1 MIGAMDDLVGGS
13 PTQEEPGAGPG
24 SAALGAPTS
33 DDVEPAPGTAG
44 STRPVAPPPEAASS
58 SEPAPVFA
66 AVGERPGAGIC
77 TYLRVPGSAWR
88 AVDPRRE
95 HRCTAV
101 EPPISLT
108 PEKQQRLCLVGDHV
122 ACPLFQDARD
132 RRVAMLTEAG
142 LSDAAIAARRSRPLV
157 RTAPLVLEGRSPGS
171 AGGSWIASRVVQ
183 ATIGLLALAAI
194 AAFVGARLIGAGP
207 GVPAATPSATTAV
220 VGPGPGET
228 PVAAETAA
236 PSGLLPSPELTAA
249 PTTPA
254 PTSPG
259 ASPETGSPTA
269 EPTAAPT
276 VGPTAV
282 ASRTYKV
289 KKGDTLFAIAQR
301 FDTTVAA
308 IIKLNKIKDPALIH
322 AGLVLKIP

>member
-13 PTQEEPGAGPG
+13 PALEGPGAGPG
-24 SAALGAPTS
+24 SAAPDAPAG
-33 DDVEPAPGTAG
+33 DGGEPASGTTG
-44 STRPVAPPPEAASS
+44 TTRPAAPSPAAGLPSAAA
-58 SEPAPVFA
+58 PALA
-66 AVGERPGAGIC
+66 TAGERPGSGIC
-77 TYLRVPGSAWR
+77 TYLRVPGSSWR

-95 HRCTAV
+95 HRCTAM
-101 EPPISLT
+101 EPSISLT

-132 RRVAMLTEAG
+132 RRAAVLTEAG

-171 AGGSWIASRVVQ
+171 AGGSLIASRVVQ

-194 AAFVGARLIGAGP
+194 AAFVGARLIGGGS

-220 VGPGPGET
+220 VGPGPVET
-228 PVAAETAA
+228 PAVAET
-236 PSGLLPSPELTAA
+236 PSGSLPSPELTPA
-249 PTTPA
+249 PETPS
-254 PTSPG
+254 PTSP
-259 ASPETGSPTA
+259 ADTA
-269 EPTAAPT
+269 PPNGTPTAAPT
-276 VGPTAV
+276 AGPTAV

-308 IIKLNKIKDPALIH
+308 IIKLNKIKDPSLIH

>member
-1 MIGAMDDLVGGS
+1 MIGPMDDLVGGS

-24 SAALGAPTS
+24 SAAPDAPAG
-33 DDVEPAPGTAG
+33 DGVDPAPVTTGT
-44 STRPVAPPPEAASS
+44 TRPAAPPPAAGLPS
-58 SEPAPVFA
+58 A
-66 AVGERPGAGIC
+66 AVPVLAPGGERPGAGIC

-101 EPPISLT
+101 EPPIPLT
-108 PEKQQRLCLVGDHV
+108 PEKQQRLCLTGDHP

-132 RRVAMLTEAG
+132 RRAAVLADAG
-142 LSDAAIAARRSRPLV
+142 LSDAAIASRRTRPLV

-171 AGGSWIASRVVQ
+171 AGGSWIASRLVQ

-194 AAFVGARLIGAGP
+194 AAFVGARLIGGGGGA
-207 GVPAATPSATTAV
+207 PAATPSATTAV
-220 VGPGPGET
+220 VGPGPAET
-228 PVAAETAA
+228 SVVIETAA
-236 PSGLLPSPELTAA
+236 PSGLLPSPELTSA
-249 PTTPA
+249 PETPS
-254 PTSPG
+254 PTSP
-259 ASPETGSPTA
+259 PDTA
-269 EPTAAPT
+269 PPNGTPTAAPT

>member
-1 MIGAMDDLVGGS
+1 MDDLVGSS
-13 PTQEEPGAGPG
+13 PALEGPGAGPG
-24 SAALGAPTS
+24 SAAPDAPGG
-33 DDVEPAPGTAG
+33 DGVEPASGTAG
-44 STRPVAPPPEAASS
+44 TTGPTVPPPAAGPPSVAA
-58 SEPAPVFA
+58 PALA
-66 AVGERPGAGIC
+66 TVGERPGNGIC
-77 TYLRVPGSAWR
+77 PYLRVPGSAWR

-132 RRVAMLTEAG
+132 RRAAVLTEAG
-142 LSDAAIAARRSRPLV
+142 LSDEAIAARRSRPLV

-171 AGGSWIASRVVQ
+171 AGGSLIASRVVQ

-194 AAFVGARLIGAGP
+194 AAFVGARLIGGGS
-207 GVPAATPSATTAV
+207 GVPAATPSATIAV
-220 VGPGPGET
+220 VGPGPVET
-228 PVAAETAA
+228 PAVAETAI
-236 PSGLLPSPELTAA
+236 PSGSLPSPELTSA
-249 PTTPA
+249 PETPS
-254 PTSPG
+254 PTSPPDTAPPNG
-259 ASPETGSPTA
+259 TPTA
-269 EPTAAPT
+269 EPTA
-276 VGPTAV
+276 GSTAV